1 MNNQE
6 STAPTP
12 PPLPLPN
19 APVAPPPP
27 RDRFEPMEGD
37 TSLSNT
43 FDTLLKKPG
52 ALLYELNQGERNP
65 RRLIAHLLAT
75 SAVSLLV
82 FGLML
87 GFHSGGAQLWA
98 APVKVTLGVLA
109 SSLIT
114 LPSLYIFSCLNGL
127 DVNAR
132 IVAGVMA
139 AVVCLVSLLL
149 LGLAPV
155 AWIFSQSTGEIA
167 FFGFLALAFW
177 LIALCFGLGLIF
189 RAARMLGVKRRFHLA
204 VWVAIYV
211 VVTLQMT
218 TTLRP
223 IIGTSDRFLTGEKR
237 FFITHWLDHLDGDG
251 RIERGGWR

>member
-1 MNNQE
+1 MTNA
-6 STAPTP
+6 TTPTP
-12 PPLPLPN
+12 PSLPTPSP
-19 APVAPPPP
+19 AADPPA

-37 TSLSNT
+37 LSLANT

-52 ALLYELNQGERNP
+52 ALLFELHRGERSP
-65 RRLIAHLLAT
+65 GRLLVHLLLT
-75 SAVSLLV
+75 SVVCLLA

-87 GFHSGGAQLWA
+87 GFHSGGTQLWA

-109 SSLIT
+109 ASLIT
-114 LPSLYIFSCLNGL
+114 LPSLYVFSCLNGL
-127 DVNAR
+127 DVTAR
-132 IVAGVMA
+132 ALAGLLAA
-139 AVVCLVSLLL
+139 AVCLMSLLL

-155 AWIFSQSTGEIA
+155 AWIFSQSTREVA

-177 LIALCFGLGLIF
+177 LTALAFGLGLVL
-189 RAARMLGVKRRFHLA
+189 RAARLMGVKRRFHLLLWA
-204 VWVAIYV
+204 AIYV

-223 IIGTSDRFLTGEKR
+223 IVGTSDRFFAGEKR

-251 RIERGGWR
+251 RIENGGWR